1 MNIFLAS
8 ATKGFMM
15 KKRDVCSFKSL
26 GKQKSIAAEK
36 LPKEKKK
43 RIKRLKVSLEFYSSR
58 DGLLNMISW

>member
-36 LPKEKKK
+36 LPKEKK

-58 DGLLNMISW
+58 DRLLNMISW